1 MRFPSDFLDEIRT
14 RLPISMVIGKRVT
27 FDSQKSKPSR
37 GDFWCC
43 CPFHGEKTP
52 SFHCDDHK
60 GRYYCFGCGV
70 SGDIFTFLCEL
81 DGLRF
86 SESVERLA
94 DLAGVK
100 LPVFDS
106 QSHKRQME
114 KTNLYDVMKTATDF
128 FQYSLKDKG
137 GEQARRYLSE
147 RGITP
152 KLAERFRIGFA
163 PIRRTALKEA
173 LSARGI
179 SIKQMEDCGLLK
191 LSEGSA
197 VSYDRFR
204 NRIIF
209 PIEDLRGRVVAFGG
223 RALDK
228 NTPAKYLNSPETIL
242 FHKGNILYNAA
253 AARKNSCLVGDGDNK
268 VRSLLVVE
276 GYMDVIALTKAGFEG
291 VVAPLGTALT
301 EAQIR
306 LLWQM
311 GAEPILCFDGDD
323 AGLKAAF
330 RAADRVL
337 PFLKAGVSVRFVL
350 LPQGKDPDEVICSG
364 GAELF
369 NSFLQKSISLI
380 ELLWWRSTSGRNF
393 ETPEARAALEK
404 QLKQQIF
411 TIKDEDIRRYYLQ
424 DVKKRLFD
432 FFRPSFPK
440 KKGAG
445 RYDQNQKNKIFKNQ
459 SFSALESSNIVRN
472 SSHFIP
478 LREAVI
484 LLILA
489 HYPELWYENFE
500 VLSELELH
508 NAQLISFHQSML
520 EILGNQQLH
529 NQEKMVALLEKR
541 GQKALLERMKN
552 LVKNVGMN
560 IIFAEGPI
568 EDIRTVLKQAV
579 YLHLQE
585 YHLHKR
591 LQDVEEQL
599 VENPKSEVFDLLRE
613 IKVEL
618 EQMQATEALIE
629 GFGSWF
635 NEKIDGNKQDGI
647 K

>member
-1 MRFPSDFLDEIRT
+1 MRFPPDFLDELRT
-14 RLPISMVIGKRVT
+14 RLPISTVIGQRVV
-27 FDSQKSKPSR
+27 FDPQKSKPSR

-52 SFHCDDHK
+52 SFHCDDRK

-81 DGLRF
+81 DGLHF

-94 DLAGVK
+94 DFAGVK
-100 LPVFDS
+100 LPLFDP

-114 KTNLYDVMKTATDF
+114 KADLYEIMRIATDF
-128 FQYSLKDKG
+128 FQYSLRDKEG
-137 GEQARRYLSE
+137 VQARRYLDA
-147 RGITP
+147 RGVTP
-152 KLAERFRIGFA
+152 KLAKRFQIGFA
-163 PIRRTALKEA
+163 PMRRTALKEA

-179 SIKQMEDCGLLK
+179 SVKQMEDCGLLK
-191 LSEGSA
+191 WSEDNTT
-197 VSYDRFR
+197 SYDRFR
-204 NRIIF
+204 NRIMF

-223 RALDK
+223 RALEKD
-228 NTPAKYLNSPETIL
+228 TPAKYLNSPETVL
-242 FHKGNILYNAA
+242 FHKGNMLYNAA
-253 AARKNSCLVGDGDNK
+253 AARKNSRSAGDEK

-276 GYMDVIALTKAGFEG
+276 GYMDVIALAKAGFERA
-291 VVAPLGTALT
+291 VAPLGTALT
-301 EAQIR
+301 EAQIG

-311 GAEPILCFDGDD
+311 GSDPILCFDGDE

-337 PFLKAGVSVRFVL
+337 PLLKSGVSVRFVL
-350 LPQGKDPDEVICSG
+350 LPQGQDPDEIIAAG

-369 NSFLQKSISLI
+369 STFLQKAIPLI
-380 ELLWWRSTSGRNF
+380 ELLWWRSTYGKNF

-424 DVKKRLFD
+424 DIKKRLFD
-432 FFRPSFPK
+432 FFGSFFSK
-440 KKGAG
+440 KKSTG
-445 RYDQNQKNKIFKNQ
+445 RYHQSSQNKIFRDQ
-459 SFSALESSNIVRN
+459 SFFALANSDIVRN
-472 SSHFIP
+472 SSQSIP

-489 HYPELWYENFE
+489 YYPELWYENFE
-500 VLSELELH
+500 VLAELELQ
-508 NAQLISFHQSML
+508 NTQLICFHQSML

-529 NQEKMVALLEKR
+529 DKETMVALLEER
-541 GQKALLERMKN
+541 GQKALLERMKH
-552 LVKNVGMN
+552 LVQNIGMRTV
-560 IIFAEGPI
+560 FVRASI
-568 EDIRTVLKQAV
+568 EDARTILKQAV

-591 LQDVEEQL
+591 LQDIEEQL

-613 IKVEL
+613 IKNEI
-618 EQMQATEALIE
+618 EQMQATDALIE
-629 GFGSWF
+629 GFGSWLD
-635 NEKIDGNKQDGI
+635 EKIDGNKQDTI

>member
-14 RLPISMVIGKRVT
+14 RLPISIVIGQRVV
-27 FDSQKSKPSR
+27 FDPQKSKPSR

-52 SFHCDDHK
+52 SFHCDDRK

-94 DLAGVK
+94 DFAGMK
-100 LPVFDS
+100 LPFFDP

-114 KTNLYDVMKTATDF
+114 KANLYDVMKIATDF
-128 FQYSLKDKG
+128 FQYSLHDKG
-137 GEQARRYLSE
+137 GAQARRYLDE
-147 RGITP
+147 RGVTP
-152 KLAERFRIGFA
+152 KLAEYFRIGFA
-163 PIRRTALKEA
+163 PTRRTALKEA

-191 LSEGSA
+191 LGEDGSA
-197 VSYDRFR
+197 SYDRFR
-204 NRIIF
+204 NRVMF

-228 NTPAKYLNSPETIL
+228 DTPAKYLNSPETVL
-242 FHKGNILYNAA
+242 FHKGNMLYNAA
-253 AARKNSCLVGDGDNK
+253 NARKNSRFVGDEK
-268 VRSLLVVE
+268 IHSLLVVE
-276 GYMDVIALTKAGFEG
+276 GYMDVITLTKAGFEG

-301 EAQIR
+301 EAQIG

-311 GAEPILCFDGDD
+311 ASDPILCFDGDE

-330 RAADRVL
+330 RVADRVL
-337 PFLKAGVSVRFVL
+337 PLLKAGVSVRFVL
-350 LPQGKDPDEVICSG
+350 LPQGKDPDEVIRAG
-364 GAELF
+364 GAQLF
-369 NSFLQKSISLI
+369 TSFLQKSIPLI
-380 ELLWWRSTSGRNF
+380 ELLWLRATYGKNF

-404 QLKQQIF
+404 QIKQQIF
-411 TIKDEDIRRYYLQ
+411 TIKDADVRRYYFQ
-424 DVKKRLFD
+424 DIKKRLFD
-432 FFRPSFPK
+432 FFGPFFSK
-440 KKGAG
+440 KKGAVR
-445 RYDQNQKNKIFKNQ
+445 RYDQNSQHRIFKDQ
-459 SFSALESSNIVRN
+459 SFSTLANSDIVRN
-472 SSHFIP
+472 SSHSVP

-489 HYPELWYENFE
+489 YYPELWYENFD
-500 VLSELELH
+500 VLSELELQ
-508 NAQLISFHQSML
+508 NTQLVSLHQSML
-520 EILGNQQLH
+520 EILGRQQLH
-529 NQEKMVALLEKR
+529 DKETMVALLEES

-552 LVKNVGMN
+552 LAQNVGMRT
-560 IIFAEGPI
+560 IFAGAPI
-568 EDIRTVLKQAV
+568 EDARAVLKQAI

-585 YHLHKR
+585 HHLHKR
-591 LQDVEEQL
+591 LQDIEEQL
-599 VENPKSEVFDLLRE
+599 VENPNSEVFDLLRE
-613 IKVEL
+613 IKIEL

-635 NEKIDGNKQDGI
+635 NE
-647 K
+647 

>member
-1 MRFPSDFLDEIRT
+1 MRFPPDFLDDLRT
-14 RLPISMVIGKRVT
+14 KLPISTVIGQRVV
-27 FDSQKSKPSR
+27 FDPQKSKSSR

-52 SFHCDDHK
+52 SFHCDDRK

-81 DGLRF
+81 DGLHF

-94 DLAGVK
+94 DLAGIK
-100 LPVFDS
+100 LPLFDP

-114 KTNLYDVMKTATDF
+114 KADLYDVMRMATDF
-128 FQYSLKDKG
+128 FQQSLHDKG
-137 GEQARRYLSE
+137 GVQARRYLDA
-147 RGITP
+147 RGVTLE
-152 KLAERFRIGFA
+152 LAKRFRIGFA
-163 PIRRTALKEA
+163 PMRRTALREA

-179 SIKQMEDCGLLK
+179 SMKQMEDCGLLK
-191 LSEGSA
+191 LGEDET

-204 NRIIF
+204 NRIMF

-223 RALDK
+223 RALEKD
-228 NTPAKYLNSPETIL
+228 TPVKYLNSPETVL
-242 FHKGNILYNAA
+242 FHKGSILYNAA
-253 AARKNSCLVGDGDNK
+253 TARKNSRLIGDEKNH
-268 VRSLLVVE
+268 SLLVVE

-301 EAQIR
+301 EAQIG

-311 GAEPILCFDGDD
+311 GTDPILCFDGDD

-330 RAADRVL
+330 RVADRVL
-337 PFLKAGVSVRFVL
+337 PLLKAGVSVRFVL
-350 LPQGKDPDEVICSG
+350 LPQGKDPDEIISAG
-364 GAELF
+364 GAQLF
-369 NSFLQKSISLI
+369 SSFLQKAIPLI
-380 ELLWWRSTSGRNF
+380 ELLWWRAAYGKNF

-424 DVKKRLFD
+424 DIKKRLFD
-432 FFRPSFPK
+432 LFRPSFSK

-445 RYDQNQKNKIFKNQ
+445 RHHQFSQNKIFKDQ
-459 SFSALESSNIVRN
+459 SFSVLANSDIVRN
-472 SSHFIP
+472 SSQSIP

-489 HYPELWYENFE
+489 YYPELWYENFE
-500 VLSELELH
+500 VLAELELK
-508 NAQLISFHQSML
+508 NTQLVCFHQSML

-529 NQEKMVALLEKR
+529 DKETMVALLEEK
-541 GQKALLERMKN
+541 GQKALLERMKH
-552 LVKNVGMN
+552 LVQHVGMRTVF
-560 IIFAEGPI
+560 IGAPI
-568 EDIRTVLKQAV
+568 EDARAILKQAI

-585 YHLHKR
+585 HHLHKR
-591 LQDVEEQL
+591 LQDIEEQL

-613 IKVEL
+613 IQSEL
-618 EQMQATEALIE
+618 QQMQATEALIK
-629 GFGSWF
+629 GFGSWLD
-635 NEKIDGNKQDGI
+635 EKRDGNNQETI

>member
-14 RLPISMVIGKRVT
+14 RLPISTVIGQRVV
-27 FDSQKSKPSR
+27 FDPQKSKPSR

-94 DLAGVK
+94 DFAGMK
-100 LPVFDS
+100 LPVSDP

-114 KTNLYDVMKTATDF
+114 KADLYDVMKIAMDF
-128 FQYSLKDKG
+128 FQYSLHDKG
-137 GEQARRYLSE
+137 GAQARRYLDE
-147 RGITP
+147 RGVTP

-191 LSEGSA
+191 VNEDGTT
-197 VSYDRFR
+197 SYDRFR
-204 NRIIF
+204 NRIMF

-223 RALDK
+223 RALEKD
-228 NTPAKYLNSPETIL
+228 TQAKYLNSSETVL
-242 FHKGNILYNAA
+242 FHKGNMLYNAA
-253 AARKNSCLVGDGDNK
+253 AARKNSRLVGDKKNH
-268 VRSLLVVE
+268 SLLVVE
-276 GYMDVIALTKAGFEG
+276 GYMDVITLTKAGFER

-301 EAQIR
+301 EAQIA
-306 LLWQM
+306 LLWQI
-311 GAEPILCFDGDD
+311 GSDPIFCFDGDE

-330 RAADRVL
+330 RVAERVL
-337 PFLKAGVSVRFVL
+337 PLLKVGVSVRFVL
-350 LPQGKDPDEVICSG
+350 LPQGKDPDEIICAG
-364 GAELF
+364 GAQLF
-369 NSFLQKSISLI
+369 ASFLQKSISLI
-380 ELLWWRSTSGRNF
+380 ELLWWRATYGKDF

-411 TIKDEDIRRYYLQ
+411 TINDADIRRYYFQ
-424 DVKKRLFD
+424 DIKKRLFD
-432 FFRPSFPK
+432 FFRPFFLK
-440 KKGAG
+440 KKDAG
-445 RYDQNQKNKIFKNQ
+445 QYDQNPKNRIFKDQ
-459 SFSALESSNIVRN
+459 SFSMLANSNIIRD
-472 SSHFIP
+472 SSHSVP

-489 HYPELWYENFE
+489 YYPELWYENFE
-500 VLSELELH
+500 VLAALELQ
-508 NAQLISFHQSML
+508 NTQLVSLHQSML
-520 EILGNQQLH
+520 EVLGSQQLH
-529 NQEKMVALLEKR
+529 NKETMIAFLEER
-541 GQKALLERMKN
+541 GQKTLLERMKN
-552 LVKNVGMN
+552 LVQNVGMRTV
-560 IIFAEGPI
+560 FAGAPI
-568 EDIRTVLKQAV
+568 EDARAVLKQAI

-591 LQDVEEQL
+591 LQDIEEQL
-599 VENPKSEVFDLLRE
+599 VENPNNEIFNLLRE
-613 IKVEL
+613 IKIEL
-618 EQMQATEALIE
+618 EQTQATEALIE
-629 GFGSWF
+629 GFGSGF
-635 NEKIDGNKQDGI
+635 GEEIDENKQD
-647 K
+647 

>member
-14 RLPISMVIGKRVT
+14 RLPISTVIGQRVV
-27 FDSQKSKPSR
+27 FDPQKSKPSR

-94 DLAGVK
+94 DFAGMK
-100 LPVFDS
+100 LPVSDP

-114 KTNLYDVMKTATDF
+114 KADLYDVMKIAMDF
-128 FQYSLKDKG
+128 FQYSLHDKG
-137 GEQARRYLSE
+137 GAQARRYLDE
-147 RGITP
+147 RGVTP

-191 LSEGSA
+191 VNEDGTT
-197 VSYDRFR
+197 SYDRFR
-204 NRIIF
+204 NRIMF

-223 RALDK
+223 RALEKD
-228 NTPAKYLNSPETIL
+228 TQAKYLNSSETVL
-242 FHKGNILYNAA
+242 FHKGNMLYNAA
-253 AARKNSCLVGDGDNK
+253 AARKNSRLVGDKKNH
-268 VRSLLVVE
+268 SLLVVE
-276 GYMDVIALTKAGFEG
+276 GYMDVITLTKAGFER

-301 EAQIR
+301 EAQIA
-306 LLWQM
+306 LLWQI
-311 GAEPILCFDGDD
+311 GSDPIFCFDGDE

-330 RAADRVL
+330 RVAERVL
-337 PFLKAGVSVRFVL
+337 PLLKVGVSVRFVL
-350 LPQGKDPDEVICSG
+350 LPQGKDPDEIICAG
-364 GAELF
+364 GAQLF
-369 NSFLQKSISLI
+369 ASFLQKSISLI
-380 ELLWWRSTSGRNF
+380 ELLWWRATYGKDF

-411 TIKDEDIRRYYLQ
+411 TINDADIRRYYFQ
-424 DVKKRLFD
+424 DIKKRLFD
-432 FFRPSFPK
+432 FFRPFFLK
-440 KKGAG
+440 KKDTGQ
-445 RYDQNQKNKIFKNQ
+445 YDQNRKNRIFKDQ
-459 SFSALESSNIVRN
+459 SFSMLANSNIIRD
-472 SSHFIP
+472 SSHSVP

-489 HYPELWYENFE
+489 YYPELWYENFE
-500 VLSELELH
+500 VLAALELQ
-508 NAQLISFHQSML
+508 NTQLVSLHQSML
-520 EILGNQQLH
+520 EVLGSQQLH
-529 NQEKMVALLEKR
+529 NKETMIAFLEER
-541 GQKALLERMKN
+541 GQKTLLERMKN
-552 LVKNVGMN
+552 LVQNVGMRTV
-560 IIFAEGPI
+560 FAGAPI
-568 EDIRTVLKQAV
+568 EDARAVLKQAI

-591 LQDVEEQL
+591 LQDIEEQL
-599 VENPKSEVFDLLRE
+599 VENPNNEIFNLLRE
-613 IKVEL
+613 IKIEL
-618 EQMQATEALIE
+618 EQTQATEALIE
-629 GFGSWF
+629 GFGSGF
-635 NEKIDGNKQDGI
+635 GEEIDENKQD
-647 K
+647 

>member
-14 RLPISMVIGKRVT
+14 RLPISTVIGQRVV
-27 FDSQKSKPSR
+27 FDPQKSKPSR

-52 SFHCDDHK
+52 SFHCDDRK

-94 DLAGVK
+94 DFAGMK
-100 LPVFDS
+100 LPVFDP

-114 KTNLYDVMKTATDF
+114 KADLYDVMKIATDF
-128 FQYSLKDKG
+128 FQYSLHDKEG
-137 GEQARRYLSE
+137 AQARRYLDE
-147 RGITP
+147 RGVTP

-163 PIRRTALKEA
+163 PTRRTALREA

-191 LSEGSA
+191 LGEDGGA
-197 VSYDRFR
+197 SYDRFR
-204 NRIIF
+204 NRIMF

-228 NTPAKYLNSPETIL
+228 DTPAKYLNSPETVL
-242 FHKGNILYNAA
+242 FHKGNMLYNAA
-253 AARKNSCLVGDGDNK
+253 AARKNSRFVGDEK
-268 VRSLLVVE
+268 IHSLLVVE
-276 GYMDVIALTKAGFEG
+276 GYMDVITLTKAGFEG

-301 EAQIR
+301 EAQIG

-311 GAEPILCFDGDD
+311 ATDPILCFDGDE

-330 RAADRVL
+330 RVADRVL
-337 PFLKAGVSVRFVL
+337 PLLKAGVSVRFVL
-350 LPQGKDPDEVICSG
+350 LPQGKDPDEVIRAG
-364 GAELF
+364 GAQLF
-369 NSFLQKSISLI
+369 NSFLQKSIPLI
-380 ELLWWRSTSGRNF
+380 ELLWLRAIYGKNF

-411 TIKDEDIRRYYLQ
+411 TIKDADIRRYYFQ
-424 DVKKRLFD
+424 DIKKRLFD
-432 FFRPSFPK
+432 FFRPFFSK

-445 RYDQNQKNKIFKNQ
+445 RYDQKPRNRIFEDR
-459 SFSALESSNIVRN
+459 SFSMLANSDIVRN
-472 SSHFIP
+472 SSHTVP
-478 LREAVI
+478 LREAAI

-489 HYPELWYENFE
+489 YYPELWYENFD
-500 VLSELELH
+500 VLSELELQ
-508 NAQLISFHQSML
+508 NTQLVSLHQSML
-520 EILGNQQLH
+520 EILGSQQLH
-529 NQEKMVALLEKR
+529 DKETMVALLEER

-552 LVKNVGMN
+552 LVQNVGMRTV
-560 IIFAEGPI
+560 FAGAPI
-568 EDIRTVLKQAV
+568 EDARAVLKQAI

-585 YHLHKR
+585 HHLHKR
-591 LQDVEEQL
+591 LQDIEEQL
-599 VENPKSEVFDLLRE
+599 IKNPNSEVFDLLRE
-613 IKVEL
+613 IKFEL

-635 NEKIDGNKQDGI
+635 NE
-647 K
+647 

>member
-1 MRFPSDFLDEIRT
+1 MRFSPDFLDELRT
-14 RLPISMVIGKRVT
+14 RLPISTVIGQRVT
-27 FDSQKSKPSR
+27 FDPQKSKPSR

-81 DGLRF
+81 DGLHF
-86 SESVERLA
+86 SESVVRLA
-94 DLAGVK
+94 DFAGIK
-100 LPVFDS
+100 LPLFDQ
-106 QSHKRQME
+106 QSRKSQME
-114 KTNLYDVMKTATDF
+114 KADLYDVMKIATDF
-128 FQYSLKDKG
+128 FQYSLRDKVG
-137 GEQARRYLSE
+137 AQARRYLDA
-147 RGITP
+147 RGVTP

-163 PIRRTALKEA
+163 PARHTALKEA
-173 LSARGI
+173 LNARGI

-191 LSEGSA
+191 MGEDGTI
-197 VSYDRFR
+197 SYDRFR
-204 NRIIF
+204 NRIMF

-223 RALDK
+223 RALEKD
-228 NTPAKYLNSPETIL
+228 TRIKYLNSPETAL
-242 FHKGNILYNAA
+242 FHKGDMLYNAA
-253 AARKNSCLVGDGDNK
+253 SARRNSRLVGDEKN
-268 VRSLLVVE
+268 RSLLVVE

-291 VVAPLGTALT
+291 AVAPLGTALT
-301 EAQIR
+301 EAQIT

-311 GAEPILCFDGDD
+311 GTDPILCFDGDD

-330 RAADRVL
+330 RVANRVL
-337 PFLKAGVSVRFVL
+337 PLLKAGVSVRFVL
-350 LPQGKDPDEVICSG
+350 LPQGKDPDEIICIG

-369 NSFLQKSISLI
+369 TSFLQKSIPLI
-380 ELLWWRSTSGRNF
+380 ELLWWRATHGKNF
-393 ETPEARAALEK
+393 EIPEARAALEK

-424 DVKKRLFD
+424 DIKKRLFD
-432 FFRPSFPK
+432 FFHPSFSNK
-440 KKGAG
+440 KISGHSHQFSPNRVLK
-445 RYDQNQKNKIFKNQ
+445 DQ
-459 SFSALESSNIVRN
+459 SFSVLANSDIVRN
-472 SSHFIP
+472 SSHSIP

-489 HYPELWYENFE
+489 YYPELWYENFE
-500 VLSELELH
+500 VFAELELQ
-508 NAQLISFHQSML
+508 NTQLVGFHQSML

-529 NQEKMVALLEKR
+529 DKETMVALLEER
-541 GQKALLERMKN
+541 GQKALLELMKN
-552 LVKNVGMN
+552 LVKNIGMRT
-560 IIFAEGPI
+560 IFAGAPI
-568 EDIRTVLKQAV
+568 EDARTILKQAI

-591 LQDVEEQL
+591 LQDIEEQL

-635 NEKIDGNKQDGI
+635 DEEIDGNKQDKI